1 MNKIYKVMY
10 SKVKQCA
17 VVVSEIAKSHGHN
30 GESSG
35 VRKHAALT
43 AAVLLA
49 LGSLSFTTAFVP
61 MTAEAADKTR
71 TDGSNFV
78 GVERT
83 NGLIDESK
91 YENSGGK
98 GAQGADSIT
107 LGLHAQAG
115 AGTITIGDR
124 RSSAS
129 MGSVYVGHGDIANP
143 ELDTGGW
150 VTSIGYNSD
159 ATGYGSIAL
168 GSNAVAK
175 NFYAKDSKGNSL
187 KLNDDTKFRLNP
199 KPDIQRASVAI
210 GYGASADNG
219 NIAIGS
225 YSDASTD
232 LRTAKTKDGKEI
244 KSYLTDKMA
253 DSYVS
258 VGDGKD
264 HSETQYRRISNV
276 ADGASASDV
285 ATVGQLQALSA
296 KVGVYDAGFGIVIDS
311 DKDNKKNTISLNRKL
326 GTNLDKTG
334 HVYLDVSDTGLVLGT
349 VVDGASGTDMDL
361 HYGATGDYAVTVG
374 GGANT
379 ASGKASVVLGGSLNK
394 ASNEATVASGGSSN
408 VASGSMAA
416 VYGGFD
422 NEASEAY
429 ATILGGAQN
438 KASNTWTA
446 VGGGALN
453 EASGKYASVWGGYHN
468 KATDDSAA
476 VYGGLGNSAY
486 GSYSAILGGGSNK
499 AGGGAAVVS
508 GGASNE
514 AAGVE
519 SAVLGGVGNIVT
531 GANATAVGGVKG
543 SVNGV
548 GSVGILGGSTGT
560 NAPFTLAAGYQS
572 TVTDTGVTSTPIT
585 EEEAE

>member
-10 SKVKQCA
+10 SKVKQCC

-35 VRKHAALT
+35 VKKHAALT
-43 AAVLLA
+43 AAVLIA

-71 TDGSNFV
+71 TDGSDFV

-83 NGLIDESK
+83 NGLLDESK

-98 GAQGADSIT
+98 GANGADSIT
-107 LGLHAQAG
+107 LGLRAKAG
-115 AGTITIGDR
+115 EGTITIGDR
-124 RSSAS
+124 NAGAS
-129 MGSVYVGHGDIANP
+129 LGSVYVGQGDIAKP
-143 ELDTGGW
+143 KIDIGGW
-150 VTSIGYNSD
+150 ATSIGYNSD

-175 NFYAKDSKGNSL
+175 NSYAKDSKGESL
-187 KLNDDTKFRLNP
+187 HYSDPYTENGEQKVRLVA

-232 LRTAKTKDGKEI
+232 LRTAKTADGKEI
-244 KSYLTDKMA
+244 KSYLTDKKA

-258 VGDGKD
+258 VGDGIKD
-264 HSETQYRRISNV
+264 SETQYRRISNV

-285 ATVGQLQALSA
+285 ATVGQLQALAA
-296 KVGVYDAGFGIVIDS
+296 KSGTYKAGFGIKITPDTTT
-311 DKDNKKNTISLNRKL
+311 KENTISLNRNL

-334 HVYLDVSDTGLVLGT
+334 HVHLDVSDTGLVLGT
-349 VVDGASGTDMDL
+349 VVNGAQGTDTDL

-379 ASGKASVVLGGSLNK
+379 ASGKESVVLGGSLNK
-394 ASNEATVASGGSSN
+394 ASNEATVASGGYSN

-416 VYGGFD
+416 VYGGSY
-422 NEASEAY
+422 NEASGAD
-429 ATILGGAQN
+429 ATILGGELN

-446 VGGGALN
+446 VGGGSYN
-453 EASGKYASVWGGYHN
+453 EASGKYASVWGGSGN
-468 KATDDSAA
+468 NATDDSAA

-499 AGGGAAVVS
+499 AGGAAVVS

-514 AAGVE
+514 AAGLE

-531 GANATAVGGVKG
+531 GANATAVGGFKG

-548 GSVGILGGSTGT
+548 DSVRILGGSTGI
-560 NAPFTLAAGYQS
+560 NAPLTLAAGY
-572 TVTDTGVTSTPIT
+572 
-585 EEEAE
+585 

>member
-43 AAVLLA
+43 AAVLIA

-61 MTAEAADKTR
+61 MTAEAATTR
-71 TDGSNFV
+71 TAGSNFV

-83 NGLIDESK
+83 DDLPDEND
-91 YENSGGK
+91 YDNYGGK
-98 GAQGADSIT
+98 GANGADSIT
-107 LGLHAQAG
+107 LGLRAKAG
-115 AGTITIGDR
+115 EGTITIGDR
-124 RSSAS
+124 NAGAS
-129 MGSVYVGHGDIANP
+129 LGSVYVGQGDIANP
-143 ELDTGGW
+143 KLDKGGW
-150 VTSIGYNSD
+150 ATSIGYNSD

-168 GSNAVAK
+168 GSNAVAE
-175 NFYAKDSKGNSL
+175 NSYALDSKGNSL

-210 GYGASADNG
+210 GYGARADNG

-232 LRTAKTKDGKEI
+232 LRTAKTTDGKEI

-285 ATVGQLQALSA
+285 ATVGQLQALAA
-296 KVGVYDAGFGIVIDS
+296 KSGTYKAGFGIEITPDTTT
-311 DKDNKKNTISLNRKL
+311 KENTIKLSRNL

-334 HVYLDVSDTGLVLGT
+334 HVYLDVSKTGLVLGT
-349 VVDGASGTDMDL
+349 VVDGAQGTDTDL

-453 EASGKYASVWGGYHN
+453 EASGIYASVWGGSGN
-468 KATDDSAA
+468 NATDNSAA
-476 VYGGLGNSAY
+476 VYGGLGNTAY

-499 AGGGAAVVS
+499 AGVAAVVS

-514 AAGVE
+514 AAGIE

-531 GANATAVGGVKG
+531 GANATAVGGAKG

-548 GSVGILGGSTGT
+548 DSVGILGGW
-560 NAPFTLAAGYQS
+560 
-572 TVTDTGVTSTPIT
+572 
-585 EEEAE
+585 